1 MATEE
6 YLFRFLEQG
15 KRYEDLPPRFRQ
27 TLTEDDWRRK
37 VKTFCIV
44 RGFSWVA
51 SVASTVCPEAEYY
64 DDLLAHCRA
73 HRRLFPYH
81 LSEYVCR
88 VARVTPFK
96 YYSGLLADLMREDLP
111 YDSVPNF
118 TAADIVR
125 VVGIGRNEYI
135 AAMVQ
140 AKSKK
145 LMWRMNRGAVRDHLP
160 AEPRPPSPEP
170 WWTVHVV
177 NVSEAEHRR
186 LTPAEL
192 ALCRASAGARGGA
205 ARLADLGPEAP
216 ALVASL
222 HRRGLVW
229 LDVPIAARDQ
239 ISVPPLEGFVSNR
252 SGGGGDADPLETL
265 LYSVFVA
272 ASERVTVADLAAILG
287 VDVPTLRVAV
297 SMACR
302 LGFCRKLDEAEAGLS
317 REASQAGSTP
327 SPSPRAS
334 LSEPFVL
341 GMTPTPRTTSACEG
355 GAHAASQGDPG
366 QETLSRAPS
375 GPTPSGP
382 APPGQAPPMPSNSAS
397 APGTQRGGR
406 GVALVVDSEVT
417 GYLMMGALT
426 PACKRHSVS
435 LFEGGRVSGAA
446 VVAEL
451 AAELEASAAA
461 GAAFEGE
468 MRALA
473 GYAAGLATLMR
484 ALMAPGARGAAP
496 RPLELLRA
504 ESLASLAPAAAHRI
518 LAASYAA
525 LVPVAGL
532 GGAPLPQSLR
542 RAGPVGLGPSP
553 AAASPWLLLALLRE
567 APGAPPALVL
577 AAGQRCRRLPACLA
591 ACPAALLWAWA
602 ADGGAARG
610 CAEPALV
617 PRAGLLAALN
627 DALARSPLLVLPLDW
642 VAGVPPGAAS
652 LRDAVEDLEIA
663 EVPLPDAPPPPSS
676 FRFQNADDN
685 EDASGGPGSPAPLPR
700 PDSQGSAGEGWADF
714 DASDLADA
722 SGAPAGDPSSLSP
735 GAGPLHSLAGWA
747 DGVGGAWEA
756 DGAAPREQAA
766 CGAAGAHEEPEEVR
780 RRLDALRLVPSL
792 TRTWPAGAGGGA
804 VYDQGPGL
812 QDESLPPAGGQ
823 GKGTHLLAGF
833 RLCGAGEPAREV
845 AVPAPEG
852 LLPALQRLGL
862 AGRLGTLRLIRG
874 KEDGWAPISVELGV
888 PLQPP
893 ELCRAVCG
901 SSCLAGGLDEACLQA
916 QRERA
921 ERLQGRLEEL
931 MGMHGQTLA
940 TREGPDEDLSSHVD
954 WPHTNLWVAEGRVEP
969 VDLAASLQG
978 LALLQ

>member
-140 AKSKK
+140 ARALAGWLAAKSKK

-435 LFEGGRVSGAA
+435 LFEGGR
-446 VVAEL
+446 
-451 AAELEASAAA
+451 
-461 GAAFEGE
+461 
-468 MRALA
+468 
-473 GYAAGLATLMR
+473 
-484 ALMAPGARGAAP
+484 
-496 RPLELLRA
+496 
-504 ESLASLAPAAAHRI
+504 
-518 LAASYAA
+518 
-525 LVPVAGL
+525 
-532 GGAPLPQSLR
+532 
-542 RAGPVGLGPSP
+542 
-553 AAASPWLLLALLRE
+553 
-567 APGAPPALVL
+567 
-577 AAGQRCRRLPACLA
+577 
-591 ACPAALLWAWA
+591 
-602 ADGGAARG
+602 
-610 CAEPALV
+610 PALV

>member
-1 MATEE
+1 
-6 YLFRFLEQG
+6 
-15 KRYEDLPPRFRQ
+15 
-27 TLTEDDWRRK
+27 
-37 VKTFCIV
+37 
-44 RGFSWVA
+44 
-51 SVASTVCPEAEYY
+51 
-64 DDLLAHCRA
+64 
-73 HRRLFPYH
+73 
-81 LSEYVCR
+81 
-88 VARVTPFK
+88 
-96 YYSGLLADLMREDLP
+96 
-111 YDSVPNF
+111 
-118 TAADIVR
+118 
-125 VVGIGRNEYI
+125 
-135 AAMVQ
+135 
-140 AKSKK
+140 
-145 LMWRMNRGAVRDHLP
+145 
-160 AEPRPPSPEP
+160 
-170 WWTVHVV
+170 
-177 NVSEAEHRR
+177 
-186 LTPAEL
+186 
-192 ALCRASAGARGGA
+192 
-205 ARLADLGPEAP
+205 
-216 ALVASL
+216 
-222 HRRGLVW
+222 
-229 LDVPIAARDQ
+229 
-239 ISVPPLEGFVSNR
+239 
-252 SGGGGDADPLETL
+252 
-265 LYSVFVA
+265 
-272 ASERVTVADLAAILG
+272 
-287 VDVPTLRVAV
+287 
-297 SMACR
+297 MACR

-317 REASQAGSTP
+317 CEASQAGSTP

-382 APPGQAPPMPSNSAS
+382 APPGQAPPMPSNPAS

-468 MRALA
+468 MRALV

-652 LRDAVEDLEIA
+652 LRDAVEVCEAGRGNGGFLWEGGCWRHESLDGMGGRQKLGFGGGRPGMDLQAVRYSPREHLPTMHPT
-663 EVPLPDAPPPPSS
+663 VPAASISSPSLPLAHPFLPACHLGKPSPH
-676 FRFQNADDN
+676 QH
-685 EDASGGPGSPAPLPR
+685 
-700 PDSQGSAGEGWADF
+700 
-714 DASDLADA
+714 
-722 SGAPAGDPSSLSP
+722 
-735 GAGPLHSLAGWA
+735 PLHT
-747 DGVGGAWEA
+747 
-756 DGAAPREQAA
+756 
-766 CGAAGAHEEPEEVR
+766 
-780 RRLDALRLVPSL
+780 PS
-792 TRTWPAGAGGGA
+792 
-804 VYDQGPGL
+804 
-812 QDESLPPAGGQ
+812 
-823 GKGTHLLAGF
+823 
-833 RLCGAGEPAREV
+833 
-845 AVPAPEG
+845 
-852 LLPALQRLGL
+852 
-862 AGRLGTLRLIRG
+862 
-874 KEDGWAPISVELGV
+874 
-888 PLQPP
+888 
-893 ELCRAVCG
+893 
-901 SSCLAGGLDEACLQA
+901 
-916 QRERA
+916 
-921 ERLQGRLEEL
+921 
-931 MGMHGQTLA
+931 
-940 TREGPDEDLSSHVD
+940 
-954 WPHTNLWVAEGRVEP
+954 
-969 VDLAASLQG
+969 
-978 LALLQ
+978 